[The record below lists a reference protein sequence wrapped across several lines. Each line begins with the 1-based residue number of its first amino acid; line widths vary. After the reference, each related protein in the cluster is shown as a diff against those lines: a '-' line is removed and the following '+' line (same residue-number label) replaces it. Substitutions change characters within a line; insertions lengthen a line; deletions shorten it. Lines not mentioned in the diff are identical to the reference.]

1 MPRAFSHEQYGTHGS
16 IGNRKG
22 QSVGVADVCTIGS
35 PEQARTSRRNSLPR
49 DEATRIP
56 GAGRFNTL
64 LVKLYFDFWWGPVR
78 SPTFQARIFT
88 GPFLFGYSVC
98 TLDISVSF
106 SIK

>member
-1 MPRAFSHEQYGTHGS
+1 MPRAFYHEQDGSHGS

-64 LVKLYFDFWWGPVR
+64 LVKLYFDFWWGRVR
-78 SPTFQARIFT
+78 SPTFQARIIIS
-88 GPFLFGYSVC
+88 LFVCGYSVSP
-98 TLDISVSF
+98 LDISFSF
-106 SIK
+106 